1 MKEAA
6 LVAVVVV
13 LVGTV
18 AGQGSNYDYC
28 SIPHSNLV
36 KEEV

>member
-6 LVAVVVV
+6 LVTVVF